1 MKKKNKNSLIY
12 RWANDKNPV
21 RVSGKPSK
29 DKIGIKYVADINKVL
44 NKEDTKT
51 NEWKNQKT

>member
-1 MKKKNKNSLIY
+1 MKNKNSLIY

-29 DKIGIKYVADINKVL
+29 DKIEIKHVVDINKIL
-44 NKEDTKT
+44 NVDEIRP
-51 NEWKNQKT
+51 NEQKNQKT